1 MQMQDKADQSQNRD
15 NVAQLLKA
23 RSAQAAD
30 INTKEQTM
38 IQNAPAF
45 QLPRDQ

>member
-1 MQMQDKADQSQNRD
+1 EPRQRGTA
-15 NVAQLLKA
+15 ATKA